1 MAGSQP
7 RLDNL
12 NSQNRELAQSS
23 SQPSFRNNKAKIVG
37 KTYSITNFPTSTKH
51 IRKIGG
57 KLVAM
62 FSQIF

>member
-12 NSQNRELAQSS
+12 NSQNKELVHSS

-37 KTYSITNFPTSTKH
+37 KIYSITKFPTSMKH
-51 IRKIGG
+51 IK
-57 KLVAM
+57 
-62 FSQIF
+62 